1 MKGKTF
7 LVLLVVAGILVAL
20 TFLRFSDDRQAGDAN
35 MGKKLFP
42 DLPVNRVASITIA
55 DAKSSVT
62 LTKGDK
68 TWQVKERNDYPA
80 DFGALRDAVVK
91 LSRLKIGRSFTGTAE
106 SLARLS
112 LLAPSAEEEKG
123 KGTQMILKDSSDAV
137 LADVILGQ
145 TRQSDGGGSGG
156 QYLKKS
162 DDDTVFLVD
171 ASFRFLKAAPA
182 EWLQDE
188 ILNIKADAIASVTCY
203 ADDTAEP
210 VYTLSRLEKGKQP
223 QMSPIPSGRTVDSA
237 KIDQVFDALAPLTL
251 DDVAPAD
258 DHPPAGDAV
267 SRRLVY
273 RLYDGRQ
280 ITIFTESDKKDQY
293 WLKITA
299 ETVVAEAT
307 DTDSDASTTSD
318 NASDTKDQDDA
329 TEAGTAEDK
338 ENKKEADAPVVK
350 TAEEINADVQPW
362 VFSVKKWQFDSF
374 VTAPDGLLE
383 TVEKEGNQ
391 AS

>member
-7 LVLLVVAGILVAL
+7 LILLVVAGILVAL

-35 MGKKLFP
+35 LGKKLFP
-42 DLPVNRVASITIA
+42 DLPVNQVASITIA

-68 TWQVKERNDYPA
+68 TWQVKERNNYPA
-80 DFGALRDAVVK
+80 DFGELRDAVVK

-112 LLAPSAEEEKG
+112 LLAPAVEEEKG
-123 KGTQMILKDSSDAV
+123 KGTQLILKDSAGKV
-137 LADVILGQ
+137 LTDVILGQ

-156 QYLKKS
+156 QYLKKN
-162 DDDTVFLVD
+162 DDATVFLVD
-171 ASFRFLKAAPA
+171 DSFRFLKTAPA

-188 ILNIKADAIASVTCY
+188 ILNIKADAILSVSCY
-203 ADDTAEP
+203 ADDSAEP
-210 VYTLSRLEKGKQP
+210 VYTLSRPEKGKTP

-258 DHPPAGDAV
+258 DHAKAGDAAF
-267 SRRLVY
+267 RRLVY

-280 ITIFTESDKKDQY
+280 ITIFPESDEKDHY
-293 WLKITA
+293 WLRIMA
-299 ETVVAEAT
+299 ETVAAEAT

-318 NASDTKDQDDA
+318 DASGTNDQDDA
-329 TEAGTAEDK
+329 SKADAAEDK
-338 ENKKEADAPVVK
+338 KDADAPVVK
-350 TAEEINADVQPW
+350 TAEEINADVRPW

-383 TVEKEGNQ
+383 TVEKEGDQ

>member
-35 MGKKLFP
+35 LGKKLFP
-42 DLPVNRVASITIA
+42 DLPVNQVASITIT
-55 DAKSSVT
+55 DATSSVT

-68 TWQVKERNDYPA
+68 TWQVRERSGYPA
-80 DFGALRDAVVK
+80 DFGELRDAVVK
-91 LSRLKIGRSFTGTAE
+91 LSRLKIGRSFTGTTE

-112 LLAPSAEEEKG
+112 LLAPTAKEEKG

-137 LADVILGQ
+137 LTDVILGQ

-162 DDDTVFLVD
+162 DEETVFLVD
-171 ASFRFLKAAPA
+171 ASFRFLKTEPA

-203 ADDTAEP
+203 TDDQTEP
-210 VYTLSRLEKGKQP
+210 VYTLSRLEKGKKP
-223 QMSPIPSGRTVDSA
+223 QMAPIPSGRTVDSA

-258 DHPPAGDAV
+258 DHPQAGDTV
-267 SRRLVY
+267 TRRLVY

-280 ITIFTESDKKDQY
+280 ITLFPESDEKDQY

-299 ETVVAEAT
+299 ENVVAEAT
-307 DTDSDASTTSD
+307 DTDTDADASTTSD
-318 NASDTKDQDDA
+318 ASDAKDQDDA
-329 TEAGTAEDK
+329 TGADVDED
-338 ENKKEADAPVVK
+338 KKEADAPVVK
-350 TAEEINADVQPW
+350 TAEEINADVHPW

-374 VTAPDGLLE
+374 ITQPDELLE
-383 TVEKEGNQ
+383 TVEKEEGQ
-391 AS
+391 ATS

>member
-7 LVLLVVAGILVAL
+7 FVLLVVAGILVAL
-20 TFLRFSDDRQAGDAN
+20 TFLRFSDERQAGDAN

-42 DLPVNRVASITIA
+42 DLPVNQVASITIT
-55 DAKSSVT
+55 DATSSVT

-80 DFGALRDAVVK
+80 DFGDLRDAVVK
-91 LSRLKIGRSFTGTAE
+91 LSRLKIGRSFTGTAD
-106 SLARLS
+106 SLTRLS
-112 LLAPSAEEEKG
+112 LLVPTAEEEKG

-171 ASFRFLKAAPA
+171 ASFRFLKTEPA

-203 ADDTAEP
+203 TDDETEP
-210 VYTLSRLEKGKQP
+210 VYTLSRLEKGKKP
-223 QMSPIPSGRTVDSA
+223 QMSPIPSGRTVDLA

-251 DDVAPAD
+251 DDVAPAN
-258 DHPPAGDAV
+258 DHPQAGDAA
-267 SRRLVY
+267 SGRLVY

-280 ITIFTESDKKDQY
+280 ITIFPESDEKDQY
-293 WLKITA
+293 WLRIAAEAVAA
-299 ETVVAEAT
+299 ETT
-307 DTDSDASTTSD
+307 DTASDASTTAD
-318 NASDTKDQDDA
+318 ASDTNDQDDA
-329 TEAGTAEDK
+329 PKADAAED
-338 ENKKEADAPVVK
+338 KKEADAPVVK

-374 VTAPDGLLE
+374 ITQPDGLLE
-383 TVEKEGNQ
+383 PVEKEGEQ